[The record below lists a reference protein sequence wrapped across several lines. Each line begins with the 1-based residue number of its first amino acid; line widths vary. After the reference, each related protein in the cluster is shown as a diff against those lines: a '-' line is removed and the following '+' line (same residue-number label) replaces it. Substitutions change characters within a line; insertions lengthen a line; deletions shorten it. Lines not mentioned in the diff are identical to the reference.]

1 MKKIF
6 VSIMFL
12 LAFSISA
19 NAQVKKI
26 SNEELAKKDAVTLT
40 QFLGL
45 NDTQNADF
53 FRLFVM
59 KYEVFNNPDAS
70 KERKE
75 ETKNIMRA
83 KIEASLDAKQ
93 FEKLLVNKD
102 LFNSLIGYG
111 STASSIKK

>member
-1 MKKIF
+1 MKKII
-6 VSIMFL
+6 VSILFL
-12 LAFSISA
+12 LAFSISG
-19 NAQVKKI
+19 NAQVKKLTTQ
-26 SNEELAKKDAVTLT
+26 ELAKKDAVTLT
-40 QFLGL
+40 EFLGL
-45 NDTQNADF
+45 NDTQKDDF
-53 FRLFVM
+53 YRLFVM

-93 FEKLLVNKD
+93 FERLLVNKEM
-102 LFNSLIGYG
+102 FNSLIGDG